1 MSDTFIAAVTIRNL
15 DTEGNLIDNKSTS
28 SFRLTLPS
36 PVVRDNSFSTIQV
49 FNNFVIPPPPPSPC
63 EWVNNDSFIKIG
75 LNDLNRVSESDSDEK
90 LSNKNFEK
98 NTDRKC
104 IIL

>member
-1 MSDTFIAAVTIRNL
+1 
-15 DTEGNLIDNKSTS
+15 
-28 SFRLTLPS
+28 
-36 PVVRDNSFSTIQV
+36 
-49 FNNFVIPPPPPSPC
+49 PPSPC

-75 LNDLNRVSESDSDEK
+75 LNDLNRVSESDFDEK